1 MEFRIINYDHY
12 AVYQISRTYSSYNWK
27 FVLLDKHLPQPLALG
42 NHQASF
48 LKRSILLRNLQI
60 YKTMLLFS
68 LLFFSPFGKCNFFM
82 RCSDYLQLCFKV
94 YSIEIAIK
102 LGNLLNILLQ
112 KLPLKKRQ
120 LLLLSHFSHVRL
132 CVIPQTASH
141 QAPLSLGFSRQ
152 EHWSGLPFPSPV
164 HESEK

>member
-1 MEFRIINYDHY
+1 MIYSFNTFQMCNTVLITAVTMLYIRSPELIHLITGSLYSLIN
-12 AVYQISRTYSSYNWK
+12 ISPS
-27 FVLLDKHLPQPLALG
+27 LLPLVTTRLG
-42 NHQASF
+42 SW
-48 LKRSILLRNLQI
+48 KRSILLRNLQI

-112 KLPLKKRQ
+112 KLPLKKR
-120 LLLLSHFSHVRL
+120 
-132 CVIPQTASH
+132 
-141 QAPLSLGFSRQ
+141 
-152 EHWSGLPFPSPV
+152 
-164 HESEK
+164 

>member
-1 MEFRIINYDHY
+1 MLYIRSPELIHLITGSLYSLIN
-12 AVYQISRTYSSYNWK
+12 ISPS
-27 FVLLDKHLPQPLALG
+27 LLPLVTTRLV
-42 NHQASF
+42 SW
-48 LKRSILLRNLQI
+48 KRSILLRNLQI

>member
-1 MEFRIINYDHY
+1 MLYIRSPELIHLITGSLYPFTN
-12 AVYQISRTYSSYNWK
+12 ISPPGPS
-27 FVLLDKHLPQPLALG
+27 LPTHG